1 MSTSK
6 RSPYRSPPD
15 ELIVLDDTFDVT
27 RLRELVYWSQEP
39 GLVELMRGILAMPE
53 QALSRLQAFLGTVQ
67 APEHLSV
74 DYGADGHI
82 RLSVAKRHS

>member
-1 MSTSK
+1 MSASK
-6 RSPYRSPPD
+6 RDPDRSPTG
-15 ELIVLDDTFDVT
+15 EMIVLDDDFDVN

-53 QALSRLQAFLGTVQ
+53 QALTRLQAFLGAVQ